1 MSVSGTKISIIE
13 ESYARQESWWK
24 DYVDKYRD
32 WYYLTKPSKM
42 LLTNYYAELIRD
54 EEVPAGI
61 MVKQAVD
68 RHFRDIERQ
77 GTKDFPWVFDEEKA
91 WRPIRFIEENIKSST
106 DGSGKNIVMQPF
118 QHFIIG
124 SLFGW
129 VHKDTGLRRFK
140 EGLIFLGRKNGK
152 TTLISG
158 LVSYMAGFDHEKG
171 AQIYALANRAD
182 QSRLLFEET
191 IKMIKASPFL
201 NDRFVTKNKEID
213 YPKTESVI
221 KALSAEKSGK
231 DGYNTHMAVFDE
243 IHEYKDYSLINVM
256 RNSMGMR
263 SQPMTIYITT
273 AGYELNGPLVE
284 MIATARG
291 VLSHYENNENERTFY
306 YLAAMDSENEID
318 DPELWIKANP
328 NFPMMQGLDRLSD
341 WKSSRRV
348 PGEKLDW
355 ITKVFNIFSES
366 SELSF
371 LDNETILSNA
381 ENHIDLDELK
391 LIRPVAGFDLSET
404 EDFTAVTLEFPLPDG
419 RIYLMSHSFVPQA
432 KYDKDVDRQ
441 PTYRKWEAEGDLT
454 IIPGKIVDYEYILN
468 YIKENDKEYRI
479 RQINYDPA
487 KAIFLQSALE
497 QEGFTLE
504 VTRQGFTTLGGPTQ
518 NFKELMIANK
528 VVFNNNSMLKW
539 YMSNATLVRDRNDNF
554 MITKSNHNRKID
566 GLAAALNAHVKIA
579 PELAKKKSSGF
590 IQTISWDDM

>member
-1 MSVSGTKISIIE
+1 
-13 ESYARQESWWK
+13 
-24 DYVDKYRD
+24 
-32 WYYLTKPSKM
+32 
-42 LLTNYYAELIRD
+42 
-54 EEVPAGI
+54 
-61 MVKQAVD
+61 
-68 RHFRDIERQ
+68 
-77 GTKDFPWVFDEEKA
+77 
-91 WRPIRFIEENIKSST
+91 
-106 DGSGKNIVMQPF
+106 
-118 QHFIIG
+118 
-124 SLFGW
+124 
-129 VHKDTGLRRFK
+129 
-140 EGLIFLGRKNGK
+140 
-152 TTLISG
+152 
-158 LVSYMAGFDHEKG
+158 
-171 AQIYALANRAD
+171 
-182 QSRLLFEET
+182 
-191 IKMIKASPFL
+191 
-201 NDRFVTKNKEID
+201 
-213 YPKTESVI
+213 
-221 KALSAEKSGK
+221 
-231 DGYNTHMAVFDE
+231 
-243 IHEYKDYSLINVM
+243 M

-328 NFPMMQGLDRLSD
+328 NFPMMQGLNMLSS

-366 SELSF
+366 SDLSF

-419 RIYLMSHSFVPQA
+419 RIYLMSHSFVPQS

-468 YIKENDKEYRI
+468 YIKEKDKEYRI

-554 MITKSNHNRKID
+554 MITKANHNRKID

-590 IQTISWDDM
+590 IQTISWDDL